1 MFASSNKVQL
11 WHQKGL
17 GPTCECDIGWCVEA
31 EDHLCGGRISGTCFL
46 GLLWWPEARDFS
58 STDHSFP
65 LLSNEGSS
73 DIPVPWQPWHFWN
86 KCPGQGQLWYW
97 TFRTEWDWNPGIIL
111 LRWDECTT
119 HGHPWTQYLRLR
131 PLRRPQEPPGEL
143 WDNGVEKEAEQK
155 SEGSFGGAG
164 RGCLRLRLQAWW
176 AF

>member
-17 GPTCECDIGWCVEA
+17 GPHVCVW
-31 EDHLCGGRISGTCFL
+31 HWMMCGSGGPPMWWRNQQTRFL
-46 GLLWWPEARDFS
+46 GLLWWPQARDFS

-65 LLSNEGSS
+65 LLSSEGSS

-86 KCPGQGQLWYW
+86 KCPGKGQLWYW
-97 TFRTEWDWNPGIIL
+97 IFRTEWDGDPGIIL
-111 LRWDECTT
+111 LRWDECTS

-143 WDNGVEKEAEQK
+143 WDSGVEKEAEQK